1 MNIMEPDKRLTLFH
15 HENSSYREQLLK
27 LASLA
32 LQMSEIELSNPEM
45 HAISS
50 SILEKASEDLVAQ
63 CTRDP
68 ASRFKPMECHL
79 SIHSAFFAVLCYRV
93 AHALISSKDA
103 PMPYVVAAMKLGFV
117 ARSLTG
123 IDIHPEARLGERFV
137 IDHGYG
143 TVIGQTVE
151 IGNDAYLLNGI
162 ILGGRSIG
170 DAPDGKRHPT
180 IGHRV
185 QIAANAKVLGP
196 VHIGDDVII
205 GSDVI
210 ITEDVPAQRHVYVR
224 RERLNVRNRTEIMF
238 DVGRA

>member
-1 MNIMEPDKRLTLFH
+1 MEPDKRLTLFH
-15 HENSSYREQLLK
+15 NENSSYRQQLSR
-27 LASLA
+27 LASIA
-32 LQMSEIELSNPEM
+32 LQLSELELSDTDS
-45 HAISS
+45 HAITSS
-50 SILEKASEDLVAQ
+50 VIERANQDLIAQ

-68 ASRFKPMECHL
+68 ASRFKPLECHL
-79 SIHSAFFAVLCYRV
+79 SMHSAFFAVLCYRV
-93 AHALISSKDA
+93 AHSLISAVNA
-103 PMPYVVAAMKLGFV
+103 PMAHVVAAMKLGFV
-117 ARSLTG
+117 ARSMTG

-151 IGNDAYLLNGI
+151 IGDDAYLLNGI

-185 QIAANAKVLGP
+185 QIAANAKILGP

-205 GSDVI
+205 GSDVT
-210 ITEDVPAQRHVYVR
+210 ITEDVPAQQHVYIR
-224 RERLNVRNRTEIMF
+224 RERLNIKSRTEAVLG
-238 DVGRA
+238 VGRA

>member
-1 MNIMEPDKRLTLFH
+1 MEPDKRLTLFH

-27 LASLA
+27 LAALA
-32 LQMSEIELSNPEM
+32 LQMSEIELPETEM
-45 HAISS
+45 HRISS
-50 SILEKASEDLVAQ
+50 SIVDKASEDLIAQ

-68 ASRFKPMECHL
+68 ASRFKPLECHL

-93 AHALISSKDA
+93 AHTLISAKDA
-103 PMPYVVAAMKLGFV
+103 PMSHVVAAMKLGFV

-185 QIAANAKVLGP
+185 QIAANAKILGP

-205 GSDVI
+205 GSDVT

-224 RERLNVRNRTEIMF
+224 RERPNIKNRSEVLF

>member
-1 MNIMEPDKRLTLFH
+1 MEPDKRLTLFH
-15 HENSSYREQLLK
+15 QEDSGYRAQLLK
-27 LASLA
+27 LASIAVQLCE
-32 LQMSEIELSNPEM
+32 LELSDTERE
-45 HAISS
+45 ALAA
-50 SILEKASEDLVAQ
+50 SIIEQANEDLIAQ

-68 ASRFKPMECHL
+68 ASRFKPLECHL
-79 SIHSAFFAVLCYRV
+79 SMHSAFFAVLCYRV
-93 AHALISSKDA
+93 AHSLIAAGNA
-103 PMPYVVAAMKLGFV
+103 PMAQVIAAMKLSFV
-117 ARSLTG
+117 ARSMTG

-151 IGNDAYLLNGI
+151 IGDDAYLLNGI

-185 QIAANAKVLGP
+185 QIAANAKILGP

-205 GSDVI
+205 GSDVT
-210 ITEDVPAQRHVYVR
+210 ITEDIAAQRHVYLR
-224 RERLNVRNRTEIMF
+224 RERPNIKSRAETLLG
-238 DVGRA
+238 VGRA